1 MKVLIFGASGYIG
14 HEWGYRLNVS
24 ASIRRLIH
32 QTPPI
37 PLIRVALAFV
47 HAGHD
52 VLDVFGATRTLHDY
66 KKLEAEESEET
77 SAVV

>member
-37 PLIRVALAFV
+37 PLIRVVLAFV
-47 HAGHD
+47 HAGH
-52 VLDVFGATRTLHDY
+52 DVFGATRTLHDY